1 MIKFGILATVLGLS
15 HLLAGTSLAQETNV
29 PLARPAKLID
39 IAAIDPVTKIS
50 LPSIIAPSVTAD
62 LTMLVGGVLKD
73 LPVQEGQSIAKGAL
87 IAQLDTVTLQNAVDQ
102 AQAQY
107 ENAQIEF
114 KRAETLVKRKALSKT
129 VYDQRKSARDLAKLE
144 TDAAKTQLE
153 HATLYAPF
161 NGVIAKVNV
170 NQFQTIS
177 PSTAIVTIQS
187 KSQFEAIVDIPAKMI
202 ANSNNIE
209 VEQTSII
216 LDVLPS
222 ISIPVTFKQIAP
234 QADPT
239 TQTYEVRFDFN
250 APDGLLVLDGMTG
263 ELHST
268 LRTTGD
274 AAAALTIQ
282 IPLAS
287 VLYDGTNPYVWRVD
301 TAAMTVSKTQI
312 TLGDAIGNM
321 LPVSAGL
328 QAGDTIVGAGA
339 SYLHEGMIIRRFV
352 Q

>member
-1 MIKFGILATVLGLS
+1 M
-15 HLLAGTSLAQETNV
+15 
-29 PLARPAKLID
+29 
-39 IAAIDPVTKIS
+39 
-50 LPSIIAPSVTAD
+50 
-62 LTMLVGGVLKD
+62 
-73 LPVQEGQSIAKGAL
+73 
-87 IAQLDTVTLQNAVDQ
+87 
-102 AQAQY
+102 
-107 ENAQIEF
+107 
-114 KRAETLVKRKALSKT
+114 VKRKALSKT

-161 NGVIAKVNV
+161 DGVIAKVNV

-177 PSTAIVTIQS
+177 PSTALVTIQS
-187 KSQFEAIVDIPAKMI
+187 KSQFEAIVNIPAKMI

-216 LDVLPS
+216 LDALPS

-239 TQTYEVRFDFN
+239 TQTYEVRFNFS
-250 APDGLLVLDGMTG
+250 APDGLVVLDGMTG

-268 LRTTGD
+268 LRATGD

-301 TAAMTVSKTQI
+301 TATMTVSKTKI
-312 TLGDAIGNM
+312 TLNDAIGDM

-339 SYLHEGMIIRRFV
+339 SYLHEGMIIRRFE